1 MAESI
6 LFLMVL
12 VILVQTFLL
21 KSALN
26 QKTKYLNDRLDQMA
40 NLLMRIRDNQRE
52 INKQT
57 QQTVETPGAE
67 KREKESPLPEPV
79 ITPAKSPIPT
89 QEPKTVAPKAPEP
102 KAPEKKEV
110 VVGETITPP
119 TARPLPQQPAKQ
131 RKPGFFERNPDLEK
145 FIGENLANKIGIAI
159 LVLGIG
165 FFVKYAIDQ
174 DWIGVYGR
182 VFIGILCGGILIG
195 VAHRLRQTFT
205 AFSSVL
211 VGGGIAVFYLTIA
224 IAFHEYQ
231 ILPQTVAFVIMVV
244 ITAFTVFLS
253 IMYNRVELAVL
264 AILGGFGSPLMVSTG
279 EGNYIVLFTYI
290 TLLNIGMLVL
300 AYFKKWNLV
309 NIVSYVFTVLLFGS
323 WLTVSA
329 NLDEVGVRAGAL
341 IFASVFY
348 LLFFAMNVINNLK
361 LKRPFKA
368 LEFALLLSNTFL
380 YFAAGMVILDYPGS
394 TEFKGLFTA
403 LVAVFNFVFA
413 YSLYRNN
420 TVDRNL
426 VFLLIGLV
434 LTFISLAA
442 PIQLEGNYITLFWAA
457 ETVILLWLSQ
467 RSGITLMKYASG
479 AVMALMW
486 ISLLMDWAN
495 IYGVTEGEMLV
506 LLNKGYI
513 TTWAAV
519 ISTSLVLYRL
529 NYEPAGSH
537 VAEIARPILTVAIVG
552 ILYLG
557 NHLELRYH
565 LERNLDDY
573 AGRTVIIGAYNM
585 LFILLT
591 LLAQP
596 FLKIPDRIKQGFPL
610 LGIFA
615 ILSYFFIYHQAVLDT
630 RYYYIAGEA
639 PVIGFVFHYVLV
651 ILLLVIASRSLVRMR
666 TWKKFNAKT
675 RNLYA
680 WFFVFFFVFM
690 ASAEL
695 DHIVL
700 LASGATL
707 ENQYYILGQNS
718 KIGYPILWGISAFVL
733 IAVGLRTKRK
743 HLRIISLTLLSVT
756 LLKLFLI
763 DIRGISEGGKIAAF
777 TSLGA
782 LLLIVSFMYQRL
794 KKLWLEDEPQ
804 LAEKKE
810 EV

>member
-12 VILVQTFLL
+12 VILIQTFLL

-26 QKTKYLNDRLDQMA
+26 QKTKYLNDRLDQVA
-40 NLLMRIRDNQRE
+40 NLLIRIRDNQ
-52 INKQT
+52 KDVAKPTSQS
-57 QQTVETPGAE
+57 VETPMAE
-67 KREKESPLPEPV
+67 KQRKESPLPEPV
-79 ITPAKSPIPT
+79 ITPAKSPTPT
-89 QEPKTVAPKAPEP
+89 PEPKTPTPKIPDL
-102 KAPEKKEV
+102 KTPEKKEV

-119 TARPLPQQPAKQ
+119 IAKPLPQQPPKP

-195 VAHRLRQTFT
+195 VAHRLRRTFT

-231 ILPQTVAFVIMVV
+231 ILPQTVAFLIMVV

-309 NIVSYVFTVLLFGS
+309 NIVSYAFTVLLFGS
-323 WLTVSA
+323 WLGVSA
-329 NLDEVGVRAGAL
+329 NLEEVGVRTGAL

-348 LLFFAMNVINNLK
+348 LLFFVMNVINNLK

-368 LEFALLLSNTFL
+368 LEFTLLLSNTFL
-380 YFAAGMVILDYPGS
+380 YFAAGMVILDYPGP

-403 LVAVFNFVFA
+403 LVAIFNFVFA

-420 TVDRNL
+420 AVDRNL

-457 ETVILLWLSQ
+457 EAVILLWLSQ
-467 RSGITLMKYASG
+467 RSGIILMKYASG
-479 AVMALMW
+479 AVTLLMW
-486 ISLLMDWAN
+486 VSLLMDWVN
-495 IYGVTEGEMLV
+495 IYGATDGAMQV

-513 TTWAAV
+513 TTLAAV
-519 ISTSLVLYRL
+519 VSTSLILYRI
-529 NYEPAGSH
+529 NYEPAGSQL
-537 VAEIARPILTVAIVG
+537 VELARPILTLAIAG

-557 NHLELRYH
+557 NLLELRYH
-565 LERNLDDY
+565 LDRNLDDY
-573 AGRTVIIGAYNM
+573 AGRTVIVGAYNM
-585 LFILLT
+585 LFILLL

-596 FLKIPDRIKQGFPL
+596 VMKIPDRIKQGFPL
-610 LGIFA
+610 LGVFA
-615 ILSYFFIYHQAVLDT
+615 VLTYFSVYHQAVLDT

-639 PVIGFVFHYVLV
+639 PVVGFVFHYVLV
-651 ILLLVIASRSLVRMR
+651 VLLLIIASWSLVRMR
-666 TWKKFNAKT
+666 LWEKFNTKS

-680 WFFVFFFVFM
+680 WFFVFFFVFI

-695 DHIVL
+695 DHVVL
-700 LASGATL
+700 LSSGATV
-707 ENQYYILGQNS
+707 ESQYYILAQNS

-733 IAVGLRTKRK
+733 IAVGFRTKRK
-743 HLRIISLTLLSVT
+743 YLRVISLTLLSVT

-763 DIRGISEGGKIAAF
+763 DIRGISDGGKIAAF

-794 KKLWLEDEPQ
+794 KKLWLEDDPE
-804 LAEKKE
+804 LAEKEKE
-810 EV
+810 V